1 MILEI
6 TTFRL
11 RDDVSTEDFLAADK
25 KVQQEVFPNTKG
37 YLRRTT
43 ARSDAGEWLIFV
55 LWGTEA
61 DIDGF
66 NARVIADPIQEAFDA
81 LIERSTIRSTRYE
94 DVGG

>member
-1 MILEI
+1 MILEL

-43 ARSDAGEWLIFV
+43 ARSDTDEWLVFV
-55 LWGTEA
+55 LWASEV
-61 DIDGF
+61 DIEEF
-66 NARVIADPIQEAFDA
+66 NARVIADPTQEAFDA
-81 LIERSTIRSTRYE
+81 LIQRSTIRSSRYE

>member
-11 RDDVSTEDFLAADK
+11 RDDVSVEDFLAADK
-25 KVQQEVFPNTKG
+25 AVQTEVFPNTKG

-43 ARSDAGEWLIFV
+43 ARSDSDEWLVYV
-55 LWGTEA
+55 LWDSEIF
-61 DIDGF
+61 IDEF
-66 NARVIADPIQEAFDA
+66 NARVIANPVQEAFDG
-81 LIERSTIRSTRYE
+81 LIQRSTIRSTRYE